1 MPVIN
6 LQEGIIMKKIISSL
20 FILSLFISTQLL
32 AGSVSRSQFTSAIV
46 DREPVDLIETL
57 STDKNNITYFTELTE
72 LQGQTITHQWLYNG
86 VVMFEKS
93 FDVGG
98 PRWRVW
104 TRKSLQPGW
113 SGTWSVNTLDGERN
127 VILSQTF
134 EYQ

>member
-1 MPVIN
+1 
-6 LQEGIIMKKIISSL
+6 MKKIISSL